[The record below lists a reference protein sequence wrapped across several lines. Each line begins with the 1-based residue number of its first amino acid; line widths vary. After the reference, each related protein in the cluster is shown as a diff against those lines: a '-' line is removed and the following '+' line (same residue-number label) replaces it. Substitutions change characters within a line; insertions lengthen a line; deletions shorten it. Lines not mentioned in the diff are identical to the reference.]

1 MDFNATHFSVGSPPE
16 KCQCLIIKNS
26 LFGGYAGSFLPIYMV

>member
-1 MDFNATHFSVGSPPE
+1 MDFNAAHFSVGAPPG
-16 KCQCLIIKNS
+16 KSQSLLIKNS